1 MKRLSKILAP
11 FLAVIMLAS
20 SLLIPAYAIDTQ
32 EDPYAKFKEG
42 TGYVAIGDSFTRGY
56 GAGDNWQNEIY
67 LNDTYGNYNCRNVG
81 GSYPN
86 LVAEALGLNAPSD
99 IRDTNGQ
106 LWPIAHDALTTAYV
120 LDLLGVD
127 DGYRDEEFVY
137 RYSYMMDRYKTD
149 LSYFG
154 DPSSYA
160 VDGQSNYGQ
169 TGEVASVRELLKN
182 ASLITLGVGQAD
194 IIYKTQIFGL
204 NTLDLNDTANLPAG
218 IANILKLFNQYF
230 NYWKKAYPLLLDFIK
245 ENNPDAEVMLIGTTN
260 PLAKATLTDD
270 IALPIGSIINF
281 MFDSIN
287 AYTKECALK
296 YGYTYIDITDVET
309 PASATQMSIG
319 HILSITDDT
328 EYALIAHPTAKG
340 YSQIAD
346 KIIKAINENIENEA
360 ICNGFKNVTG
370 VKDFFEKLFNLVKTV
385 FTRLTA
391 DIIGK
396 IK

>member
-11 FLAVIMLAS
+11 ILAVILLAS
-20 SLLIPAYAIDTQ
+20 SLIVTAYAADAQ
-32 EDPYAKFKEG
+32 ADPYAKFKEG

-56 GAGDNWQNEIY
+56 GAGENWQDQIY
-67 LNDTYGNYNCRNVG
+67 LNDTYGNYNCRNVD

-86 LVAEALGLNAPSD
+86 LVAEALGLNAPAD
-99 IRDTNGQ
+99 IRDTSAT
-106 LWPIAHDALTTAYV
+106 LWPIAHDAVTTAYV
-120 LDLLGVD
+120 LDLLGID

-137 RYSYMMDRYKTD
+137 RYSYMMERYDTD
-149 LSYFG
+149 LRYFG
-154 DPSSYA
+154 DPSSYS
-160 VDGQSNYGQ
+160 VDGQIYGQ
-169 TGEVASVRELLKN
+169 TGEVMSARELLKN
-182 ASLITLGVGQAD
+182 ASLISLGVGQAD

-218 IANILKLFNQYF
+218 IAHILELFNQYF

-287 AYTKECALK
+287 AYTKACALK

-346 KIIKAINENIENEA
+346 KIVKAINENIENEA
-360 ICNGFKNVTG
+360 ICNGFKNVSS

-391 DIIGK
+391 DIMGI